1 MGRDK
6 AVLRFSFQLPRHSGL
21 DQWNQ
26 SDRFPGQSSVYPL
39 SLFVIGLLS
48 SGKVCSLVCVMSLTH
63 ISTPTLHTTSETLL
77 LVFYY
82 LPLLLIS
89 ASSFKF
95 VSYNELLIS
104 SMSHGSI
111 SGPTLLFFSLI
122 ITFPNLTFY
131 ASLSAR
137 FYETQPFWHLFNQH
151 CIYIRSAP

>member
-1 MGRDK
+1 M
-6 AVLRFSFQLPRHSGL
+6 LQSSFQLPCHNGL
-21 DQWNQ
+21 DSANGTNQ
-26 SDRFPGQSSVYPL
+26 TNSLDRVACPHT
-39 SLFVIGLLS
+39 LFVIGLLS

-131 ASLSAR
+131 ASSSAR
-137 FYETQPFWHLFNQH
+137 FYET
-151 CIYIRSAP
+151 